1 MTDAERTSPGP
12 VTMGALRR
20 MPARWVF
27 DDAANSYFPDDDF
40 FRSFD
45 WHIPQAVIERAR
57 LGLEENIGPDQL
69 RRLVERRDREQRVI
83 IRLIQPLGC
92 GVDGF
97 ADDDPGYTRISVQHW
112 SRQPRRIGPLI
123 TGLQLDPRRLVLTVT
138 SLLDH
143 TTLHANGTEYLDGQP
158 LVKGPDI
165 EELGS
170 RWCRR
175 REAIP
180 PDWTAATTRDWTLRW
195 RHMPGPGSP
204 WAALAGCWNTV
215 AGPTCPLCEFPTLLW
230 GFGQPLDAPEYPLG
244 GQRGMAE
251 TVCVA
256 CGMRFQQPIDDLEG
270 WLVAHLE
277 PALRPLPLPGGGPSS
292 V

>member
-1 MTDAERTSPGP
+1 MTDAERTDPGP

-57 LGLEENIGPDQL
+57 LGLEETIGPDQV

-92 GVDGF
+92 GLDGF
-97 ADDDPGYTRISVQHW
+97 AYDDPGYTRISVQHW

-143 TTLHANGTEYLDGQP
+143 TTLHANGTEYLAGQP
-158 LVKGPDI
+158 LAKGPDI
-165 EELGS
+165 EEVGS

-175 REAIP
+175 HETTP
-180 PDWTAATTRDWTLRW
+180 PDWTAALVRRLGNPRTRVTEGPHLRDILYW
-195 RHMPGPGSP
+195 
-204 WAALAGCWNTV
+204 
-215 AGPTCPLCEFPTLLW
+215 CEN
-230 GFGQPLDAPEYPLG
+230 APCHGDE
-244 GQRGMAE
+244 
-251 TVCVA
+251 
-256 CGMRFQQPIDDLEG
+256 
-270 WLVAHLE
+270 
-277 PALRPLPLPGGGPSS
+277 
-292 V
+292 